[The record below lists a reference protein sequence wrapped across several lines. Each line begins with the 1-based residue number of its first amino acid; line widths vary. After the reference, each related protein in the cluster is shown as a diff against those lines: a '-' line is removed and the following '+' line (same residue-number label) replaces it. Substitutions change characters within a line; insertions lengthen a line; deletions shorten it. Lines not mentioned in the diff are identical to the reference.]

1 MNFLT
6 TILCSILWLSLSLPR
21 WHKLG
26 KFPWINC
33 LNYFLCIISFLMTLL
48 STVKGKAWNTQQQKG
63 PKLCVP
69 YSIWNNLYYKHILDL
84 VVVDLVWH
92 FTTPSCYFY
101 EKYDRYPYS
110 VSNFRTKVISI
121 DCLETKSGKTTST
134 VKLLM
139 LALGYFALGST
150 WVAVLLRKIFCKA
163 QAPKVLLPDKKFSLN
178 GIHKV
183 GNSAIAVNQGVDHIA
198 VKVGLLYSFSTQCAP
213 RVIVAGRINKL

>member
-84 VVVDLVWH
+84 VVVDLDWH
-92 FTTPSCYFY
+92 FTKPSCYFY
-101 EKYDRYPYS
+101 QKYDRYPYS

-121 DCLETKSGKTTST
+121 ECLETKTGKLTST
-134 VKLLM
+134 VKLLK
-139 LALGYFALGST
+139 LAR
-150 WVAVLLRKIFCKA
+150 LL
-163 QAPKVLLPDKKFSLN
+163 
-178 GIHKV
+178 
-183 GNSAIAVNQGVDHIA
+183 
-198 VKVGLLYSFSTQCAP
+198 CAWKYL
-213 RVIVAGRINKL
+213 GRITIVEDIL

>member
-6 TILCSILWLSLSLPR
+6 TTLCSILWLSLSLPR

-33 LNYFLCIISFLMTLL
+33 VNYFLCIISFLMTLL
-48 STVKGKAWNTQQQKG
+48 STVKGKAWNTQQQNG
-63 PKLCVP
+63 PKLCAP
-69 YSIWNNLYYKHILDL
+69 YSIWNNLCYKHILDL
-84 VVVDLVWH
+84 VVVDLDWH

-101 EKYDRYPYS
+101 QKYDRYSYS

-121 DCLETKSGKTTST
+121 ECLQTKTGKLTST
-134 VKLLM
+134 VKLLK

-150 WVAVLLRKIFCKA
+150 WVALLSWKIFCKA
-163 QAPKVLLPDKKFSLN
+163 LAPKVLLTDKKFSLN

-198 VKVGLLYSFSTQCAP
+198 VKVCLLYSFSTQCAP
-213 RVIVAGRINKL
+213 RVIVAWRINKL